1 MTAESTGTTPA
12 HPVAPGRPRPSQA
25 GRVPR
30 PRDHDDVAPARLL
43 VAVGT
48 DKHPFGRLVGWL
60 EEWHPGVAEDI
71 GLTVQHGHTRPPGVP
86 GAVPFLGHDELQT
99 AMAEADLV
107 VCHGGP
113 ATILEARRH
122 GHLPIVVPRDP
133 TRGEHVDDHQ
143 QLFARRLGAAG
154 MVALAETREALFA
167 ALTAGLADPSRF
179 AVAADPA
186 ASEARRAAVQQ
197 VGRIV
202 EELVA
207 ASTGRRQRA
216 RWRPWARPDR
226 NGERR

>member
-1 MTAESTGTTPA
+1 M
-12 HPVAPGRPRPSQA
+12 
-25 GRVPR
+25 PR
-30 PRDHDDVAPARLL
+30 PRDPGEADRARLL

-48 DKHPFGRLVGWL
+48 DKHPFGRLIGWL
-60 EEWHPGVAEDI
+60 GEWHSGVADEV
-71 GLTVQHGHTRPPGVP
+71 GLTLQHGHTPAPGVP
-86 GAVPFLGHDELQT
+86 GAVAFLGHDQLQA

-122 GHLPIVVPRDP
+122 GRLPIVVPRDP
-133 TRGEHVDDHQ
+133 ARGEHVDDHQ

-154 MVALAETREALFA
+154 MVALAETREELFA
-167 ALTAGLADPSRF
+167 ALDAGLADPSRF
-179 AVAADPA
+179 AVAADQR
-186 ASEARRAAVQQ
+186 ASDARRVAVEQ

-207 ASTGRRQRA
+207 ASTGRRQRT
-216 RWRPWARPDR
+216 RWRPWARSGR